1 MSQLRYIGPE
11 PRGRHDIARYSD
23 IEMAQGDLL
32 GHSQIQ
38 DVISEQ
44 MVQLNMK
51 TTAEFDETRSG
62 YALKS
67 DLNSA
72 LYSYLPK
79 ERYGNTVV
87 RLDESGKIPRSR
99 FQRVLK
105 TDPANVYS
113 TMTPGRSVSSG
124 STHNISSITIPPQP
138 KEFYALTFGTF
149 YYAHSDA
156 GNTSHVE
163 IRTSDGTV
171 IGRGSSIQLES
182 GTNKPSRGETLG
194 ITIMP
199 VPSSPLSPGSS
210 HTISLMFEAGSHL
223 LWNTVAKPNP
233 WCVICIPKGA

>member
-11 PRGRHDIARYSD
+11 SRGHHDLARYSD
-23 IEMAQGDLL
+23 IEKAQGNLL

-51 TTAEFDETRSG
+51 TTADFDEMRSG

-67 DLNSA
+67 NLDSA
-72 LYSYLPK
+72 LRDYIPK
-79 ERYGNTVV
+79 ERYRKTVV
-87 RLDESGKIPRSR
+87 QLDEVGKIPRSA
-99 FQRVLK
+99 FERVLK
-105 TDPANVYS
+105 TDPSNVYS
-113 TMTPGRSVSSG
+113 AMTPERGVNSG
-124 STHNISSITIPPQP
+124 STNNLSSITIPSQP
-138 KEFYALTFGTF
+138 KEFYALAFGTF
-149 YYAHSDA
+149 YYAHGDA
-156 GNTSHVE
+156 GNTSHIE
-163 IRTSDGTV
+163 IKTSSGML
-171 IGRGSSIQLES
+171 IGRGSTIQLES
-182 GTNKPSRGETLG
+182 GTDKPTRGETLG